1 MLRARRD
8 VRHGRS
14 PAAHDDSPA
23 AAGRWAAAR
32 GRSLPARD
40 RSKKDGD
47 PSCAEGDRFI
57 ADDFQS
63 IAACNESIVARDRS
77 KTRNDRS
84 IADGDQSIAACDES
98 IAACDR
104 SKTRSD
110 RSIADGDRFI
120 TDDFQSIPVGDRSK
134 TRDDRFIFARDESIP
149 ARDRFIA
156 VGARLISVSSRFIAS
171 SAAFLPRPSLVFPDR
186 YGFTEKDEDT
196 IMTTT
201 IKSIHRATITLAI
214 PGKIADLI
222 LYATN
227 IVQKLT
233 NNPSFPTPTPT
244 VAVLAAAVN
253 DLHNAETTAL
263 SRAKGSATV
272 RNDKRTALVALLQQ
286 LDGYVQSVADATPKN
301 GAAIIE
307 SAGLTVRR
315 NTPRGKRPFA
325 AKPGALFA
333 PSRSEGVRRK
343 ASGGGSERS
352 SEGARS

>member
-1 MLRARRD
+1 
-8 VRHGRS
+8 
-14 PAAHDDSPA
+14 
-23 AAGRWAAAR
+23 
-32 GRSLPARD
+32 
-40 RSKKDGD
+40 
-47 PSCAEGDRFI
+47 
-57 ADDFQS
+57 
-63 IAACNESIVARDRS
+63 
-77 KTRNDRS
+77 
-84 IADGDQSIAACDES
+84 
-98 IAACDR
+98 
-104 SKTRSD
+104 
-110 RSIADGDRFI
+110 
-120 TDDFQSIPVGDRSK
+120 
-134 TRDDRFIFARDESIP
+134 
-149 ARDRFIA
+149 
-156 VGARLISVSSRFIAS
+156 
-171 SAAFLPRPSLVFPDR
+171 VFPDR

-201 IKSIHRATITLAI
+201 IKSIHRATITLGI

-286 LDGYVQSVADATPKN
+286 LDGYVQSVADATPET

-307 SAGLTVRR
+307 SAGLTVRK

-325 AKPGALFA
+325 AKPGALSGTVVVTAVAAGQRSSYEWQYSTDGGKTWVFA
-333 PSRSEGVRRK
+333 PATTQGETSIAGLPAGTTVQFRYLAVTPK
-343 ASGGGSERS
+343 GGQGDWSAAVS
-352 SEGARS
+352 LLVK